1 MSAAKPALPDRLY
14 EAMLYLLPFDFRSE
28 YGSEMAEVFREQ
40 RRNRR
45 SFAALAGMWAAT
57 IRDLIRLAPR
67 EHLSILAQDTRY
79 ALRSMSK
86 HRGYALAA
94 IVILGLGIG
103 VNSAIFSA
111 ANSIL
116 WKPLPYAQD
125 RELVVLHQEAVTAGI
140 ANLPFSPPEM
150 EEYRLRNRT
159 LSGVAEHHTMLFTLF
174 TPHGAERVRTGVVS
188 ANFFG
193 LFGVKPILGRSFQPA
208 DEGPNAKPV
217 LLLSYEYWKRT
228 GADPF
233 IAGKTF
239 EMNDR
244 VHTAI
249 GVLPPI
255 PQYPLDND
263 VYMTTSSCPFRSAAA
278 HNRDWRLMT
287 VFGRLRPGIPVEHCR
302 EDLARVARGVAKD
315 NPRVYTANLG
325 YGVFPAP
332 LLGELTRRARGM
344 LVLLLATAAF
354 VLIIACSNVANLIL
368 ARTVSRRRELSIRA
382 ALGAGSGRLLRQL
395 VTESLILALCA
406 GALGLVLASASISLL
421 AQFTG
426 QLTPRAREIALD
438 GRVLLFAFSC
448 AAGTAVLFGSLAAVH
463 CRRGIEPARSRL
475 RGGLIAAQVAF
486 SFMLLIG
493 AGLTARSFA
502 QLEHV
507 DPGFNAKHV
516 LAVGIDLNWSKYRE
530 PEQIKRVA
538 AVLLQ
543 KIQAQPD
550 VLSAAVSSGFPL
562 SPDGLAL
569 GPSINSFYILG
580 REGGA
585 LPLATL
591 RSASADYFRTLDIP
605 LLEGRNIG
613 ELDNEAGP
621 PNAILSESL
630 ARRYWHRQ
638 SPIGARISFDNV
650 LWLTVV
656 GVAGDVKEF
665 GVDRIAQDQVYVST
679 AQFATIGSVL
689 VRTAGDAAMAAAG
702 VQRLIHEV
710 DPQIAITFSNT
721 LEQAR
726 MDSVSSPHTT
736 AILFGLFAI
745 LALVIATAGLAS
757 MLGLAVKQHTRE
769 IGIRMALG
777 ATPAKVASSF
787 VRQGL
792 TLVGLGLA
800 FGILGALAL
809 TGFLKSVLFGVS
821 PNDPA
826 TFLFISGLLFAVAL
840 PACYMPARRAAHI
853 DPQLVLRSE

>member
-315 NPRVYTANLG
+315 NPRRCSAN
-325 YGVFPAP
+325 
-332 LLGELTRRARGM
+332 
-344 LVLLLATAAF
+344 
-354 VLIIACSNVANLIL
+354 
-368 ARTVSRRRELSIRA
+368 
-382 ALGAGSGRLLRQL
+382 
-395 VTESLILALCA
+395 
-406 GALGLVLASASISLL
+406 
-421 AQFTG
+421 
-426 QLTPRAREIALD
+426 
-438 GRVLLFAFSC
+438 
-448 AAGTAVLFGSLAAVH
+448 
-463 CRRGIEPARSRL
+463 
-475 RGGLIAAQVAF
+475 
-486 SFMLLIG
+486 
-493 AGLTARSFA
+493 
-502 QLEHV
+502 
-507 DPGFNAKHV
+507 
-516 LAVGIDLNWSKYRE
+516 
-530 PEQIKRVA
+530 
-538 AVLLQ
+538 
-543 KIQAQPD
+543 
-550 VLSAAVSSGFPL
+550 
-562 SPDGLAL
+562 
-569 GPSINSFYILG
+569 
-580 REGGA
+580 
-585 LPLATL
+585 
-591 RSASADYFRTLDIP
+591 
-605 LLEGRNIG
+605 
-613 ELDNEAGP
+613 
-621 PNAILSESL
+621 
-630 ARRYWHRQ
+630 
-638 SPIGARISFDNV
+638 
-650 LWLTVV
+650 
-656 GVAGDVKEF
+656 
-665 GVDRIAQDQVYVST
+665 
-679 AQFATIGSVL
+679 
-689 VRTAGDAAMAAAG
+689 
-702 VQRLIHEV
+702 
-710 DPQIAITFSNT
+710 
-721 LEQAR
+721 
-726 MDSVSSPHTT
+726 
-736 AILFGLFAI
+736 
-745 LALVIATAGLAS
+745 
-757 MLGLAVKQHTRE
+757 
-769 IGIRMALG
+769 
-777 ATPAKVASSF
+777 
-787 VRQGL
+787 
-792 TLVGLGLA
+792 
-800 FGILGALAL
+800 
-809 TGFLKSVLFGVS
+809 
-821 PNDPA
+821 
-826 TFLFISGLLFAVAL
+826 
-840 PACYMPARRAAHI
+840 
-853 DPQLVLRSE
+853 